1 MNALN
6 HDFLVI
12 TQYNIAAMHKIFL
25 IEHDM
30 DITNCPDR
38 RYLSS
43 PLRNNATRGDKVT
56 KLVYSLSLKPVLYVD
71 PMHSELTLT

>member
-1 MNALN
+1 MHYKERQMN

-30 DITNCPDR
+30 DITNFPDR

-43 PLRNNATRGDKVT
+43 PLQNSATRGDKHANIFQ
-56 KLVYSLSLKPVLYVD
+56 P
-71 PMHSELTLT
+71 